1 MSTDNLDPFSDIKEY
16 FTTLKNATM
25 QGSMKAKALMLG
37 GGLFILGFYTFAIL
51 LLAEVIELVDL
62 QSRTGVLPSTI
73 ENVILAFLFWAG
85 HRYFYTKAKEE
96 L

>member
-1 MSTDNLDPFSDIKEY
+1 MSTDNLDPFSEIKDY
-16 FTTLKNATM
+16 FTTLKDATM
-25 QGSMKAKALMLG
+25 KGSMKAKSLTLG

-51 LLAEVIELVDL
+51 LLVEVIELVDL

-73 ENVILAFLFWAG
+73 ENVILSFLFWAG
-85 HRYFYTKAKEE
+85 HRYFYNKAKEE